1 MFHPVQILSV
11 AAEVRRQRCCSEGWR
26 ACFAAQTFH
35 GDESSGLEPTNLDC
49 VPVLDT
55 SIDPLA
61 FPLGPSNRSPGLGSI
76 CSEDN
81 LRRIVRPWTE
91 EDIAQLKRLQALGA
105 SPARA
110 SVALKRSRLHVMERA
125 RALGVP
131 FMTMRE
137 RRKRQ
142 AGREAAERIAAG
154 LPPEQRR

>member
-1 MFHPVQILSV
+1 MEL
-11 AAEVRRQRCCSEGWR
+11 
-26 ACFAAQTFH
+26 
-35 GDESSGLEPTNLDC
+35 TNLDC
-49 VPVLDT
+49 VPILDA

-61 FPLGPSNRSPGLGSI
+61 SNNRSPGLGSI

-81 LRRIVRPWTE
+81 LRRITRPWTE
-91 EDIAQLKRLQALGA
+91 EDIAKLKRLQASGA

-110 SVALKRSRLHVMERA
+110 AIALKRSRQYVKEKA

-142 AGREAAERIAAG
+142 AGTAERVAAG
-154 LPPEQRR
+154 LPPEQRG